1 MLGTMPGATLH
12 EWGKPSYRYTHH
24 GKAAVLQLLDLHVLA
39 VHARGVEGELVDEAR
54 LQDTQHSKHMLETLP
69 SFKVWVL
76 ACTSCISHKLRMLL
90 PATL

>member
-1 MLGTMPGATLH
+1 
-12 EWGKPSYRYTHH
+12 
-24 GKAAVLQLLDLHVLA
+24 
-39 VHARGVEGELVDEAR
+39 
-54 LQDTQHSKHMLETLP
+54 MLETLP